1 MENEEIAQLEAQ
13 HKKEMDN
20 LKEEVARLTSLLE
33 QALRDK
39 FGKATLIAQPE
50 DMHVTH
56 FDPQNLGANRVSS
69 EFQQAMHFQPAYP
82 SRISSTIDSTE
93 KESQRGKMVKEED
106 LEKWTALEERI
117 RAVEGDHL
125 CDLVKAVNMCLVPN
139 IVIPKKFRVPEFIK
153 YTGTQCPITHLK
165 AYCNKM
171 AEVVD
176 DEKLLIHFFQDS
188 LSDAA
193 LTWCMRLDNT
203 KVKKWKDLVDAFMR
217 QYKFNIDVS
226 PDRLSLQ
233 AMEKNNKESIREYA
247 RRWSEVATQINP
259 PKLEKEM
266 ISLFS
271 NTFKA
276 PYFEYLVRSSAQH
289 FTDLVVIAE
298 RIEQAIGL
306 GKIVD
311 PTEKNG
317 FTEKGKDTE
326 SGCQGT
332 NHSYS

>member
-1 MENEEIAQLEAQ
+1 LEAQ
-13 HKKEMDN
+13 HQKEVDN
-20 LKEEVARLTSLLE
+20 LKEEVTRITSLLE
-33 QALRDK
+33 QVLRNK
-39 FGKATLIAQPE
+39 SGKATLIAQLE

-69 EFQQAMHFQPAYP
+69 EFQQPMHFQPAYP
-82 SRISSTIDSTE
+82 ARVSSTIDSIE
-93 KESQRGKMVKEED
+93 KEYQKGKVVKEDD
-106 LEKWTALEERI
+106 LNKFIALEQRMRAFEGI
-117 RAVEGDHL
+117 HLYDPIKAVE
-125 CDLVKAVNMCLVPN
+125 MCLVPN
-139 IVIPKKFRVPEFIK
+139 VVIPKNFRVPEFVK

-176 DEKLLIHFFQDS
+176 NEKLLIHFFQDS
-188 LSDAA
+188 LSNVA
-193 LTWCMRLDNT
+193 LTWYMRLDNT

-217 QYKFNIDVS
+217 QYKFNIDVG

-233 AMEKNNKESIREYA
+233 AMEKDNKESIREYA
-247 RRWSEVATQINP
+247 RRWSEVAAQVNP
-259 PKLEKEM
+259 PMLEKEM

-289 FTDLVVIAE
+289 FTDLVVVAE

-306 GKIVD
+306 GKIAD

-326 SGCQGT
+326 GGGQGSYR
-332 NHSYS
+332 SYS

>member
-1 MENEEIAQLEAQ
+1 MENEERAQLEAQ
-13 HKKEMDN
+13 HQKEMDN
-20 LKEEVARLTSLLE
+20 LKEDVARLTSLLE

-39 FGKATLIAQPE
+39 SRKAILIAQPE
-50 DMHVTH
+50 DMHITH

-82 SRISSTIDSTE
+82 SRISSTIDYTK
-93 KESQRGKMVKEED
+93 KESQKGNRVKED
-106 LEKWTALEERI
+106 GMNKLVALEQRLRALEGI
-117 RAVEGDHL
+117 RLYDPIKAVE
-125 CDLVKAVNMCLVPN
+125 MCLVPN
-139 IVIPKKFRVPEFIK
+139 IVIPKKFRVPEFVK

-171 AEVVD
+171 AEVVE

-188 LSDAA
+188 LSGTA
-193 LTWCMRLDNT
+193 LTWYMRLDNT

-217 QYKFNIDVS
+217 QYKFNINVG

-233 AMEKNNKESIREYA
+233 AMKKNNKESIREYA
-247 RRWSEVATQINP
+247 RRWSEVAAQVNP
-259 PKLEKEM
+259 PMLEKEM

-311 PTEKNG
+311 PTKKNG
-317 FTEKGKDTE
+317 FTEKRKG
-326 SGCQGT
+326 
-332 NHSYS
+332 H